1 MRIIAKHRFLNVS
14 NFCTG
19 SLLLFNANSIE
30 RQMAQSKTKRNFQFS
45 ALISFCLV
53 CLFMA
58 TLSISS
64 ADESNI
70 LLANSSA
77 SPSISNIDI
86 DGNEQF
92 DALTD
97 GLLLLRSM
105 FGLSGSS
112 LIAGAIADDAL
123 YIQAE
128 EI

>member
-1 MRIIAKHRFLNVS
+1 MIK
-14 NFCTG
+14 
-19 SLLLFNANSIE
+19 ANSVE
-30 RQMAQSKTKRNFQFS
+30 LQMVQFKTKRNFQFS
-45 ALISFCLV
+45 ALTSFCLA

-70 LLANSSA
+70 LLGNATASS
-77 SPSISNIDI
+77 SISNIDI

-105 FGLSGSS
+105 FGISGEP
-112 LIAGAIADDAL
+112 LIAGAVKL
-123 YIQAE
+123 R
-128 EI
+128 